1 MKYLPPNYMH
11 HSDAE
16 SAYIRLYQLCLLDS
30 GSQKVYFNF
39 KHLNNVAFILL
50 IMLNQIKQTEPKT
63 QYSHDE
69 LV

>member
-11 HSDAE
+11 HSDTE
-16 SAYIRLYQLCLLDS
+16 LYQLHLHDS